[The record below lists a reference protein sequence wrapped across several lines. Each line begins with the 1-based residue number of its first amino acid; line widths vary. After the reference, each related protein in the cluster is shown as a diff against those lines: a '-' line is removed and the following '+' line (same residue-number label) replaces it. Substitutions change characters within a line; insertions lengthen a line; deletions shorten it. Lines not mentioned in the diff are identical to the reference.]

1 MPVKKE
7 LIIKAISLCLKR
19 LIPIASAAT
28 SFSLMA
34 LKALPYEE
42 LIISTIM
49 PMHITVI
56 MVGVNIVENPGIFLS
71 P

>member
-1 MPVKKE
+1 MLKK
-7 LIIKAISLCLKR
+7 IDTHSLC
-19 LIPIASAAT
+19 AT

-42 LIISTIM
+42 LIISSIM
-49 PMHITVI
+49 PIHITVI
-56 MVGVNIVENPGIFLS
+56 IVGVNIVENPGIFLS